1 MPQTSP
7 RTDVVLKFDY
17 IDDEILRPELR
28 NGELVGGWV
37 KAVSGIDRPL
47 LNVARIKKIYAYD
60 GKLYVLY
67 DAESVEGYSKY
78 IAPLPPLAVELD
90 YDIHPEP
97 INDGDCT
104 CRIWRFSISA
114 LNEEERFIRKL
125 LGVEAELEA
134 DLSWASYPLNF
145 TMIPVS
151 ITLYTRRITAI
162 AVVKNPKFRLCRE
175 ESTYRGKYVVLA
187 NGSGYSLYRIKGD
200 VDASWPEK
208 LWR

>member
-1 MPQTSP
+1 
-7 RTDVVLKFDY
+7 VLKFDY
-17 IDDEILRPELR
+17 IDDEILRPEHK
-28 NGELVGGWV
+28 NGELVSGWV
-37 KAVSGIDRPL
+37 RAASGINRPL
-47 LNVARIKKIYAYD
+47 LNIARIKKIYAYD

-67 DAESVEGYSKY
+67 DADAENVEDYSRY
-78 IAPLPPLAVELD
+78 TAPLPPLAVELD
-90 YDIHPEP
+90 YNIHLEP
-97 INDGDCT
+97 IYGDGGCA
-104 CRIWRFSISA
+104 CKIWRLSISA
-114 LNEEERFIRKL
+114 LNEEEKFIRKL

-134 DLSWASYPLNF
+134 DLPWTSYPLNF
-145 TMIPVS
+145 TMIPVN

-187 NGSGYSLYRIKGD
+187 DGSGYSLYRIKGD